1 MSTKNLTILARVCVG
16 DRHGIV
22 TRFAAVPPWV
32 WLFAV
37 VLLLLYHDRETFVDE
52 GQVAGQYV
60 DRNREDEWNEDD
72 DGDDD
77 PQHQWPPG

>member
-22 TRFAAVPPWV
+22 TRFAVVLWA

-37 VLLLLYHDRETFVDE
+37 VLLLYHDRETFVDE
-52 GQVAGQYV
+52 GPVVGQDV
-60 DRNREDEWNEDD
+60 DRNREDERNEDD

-77 PQHQWPPG
+77 PQHQWPLG